1 MKNKSILLLCAI
13 LPLLT
18 LNSCIKQETIQTKID
33 KDFKNQLS
41 IMKKKN
47 GEESY
52 QAYLKANLYLDD
64 LYQTIDE
71 LMENASNYIIRD
83 EFNKLSKEAN
93 NSYWEN
99 HDQLIITLKEVLQN
113 QNNYDYYAENIDD
126 VDYYRDFDT
135 SKLFHLTNYQAVN
148 GETIEQDFQSLT
160 QKIKDNSISFDN
172 LCIDFEKIDQSLS
185 SLMDIYKLNSIYQ
198 DLYVEDKKY
207 IDINNKYSGYYQKCT
222 NSYEELIKTILN
234 SSFKDQFI
242 KEYNMTDEQVNSYIN
257 KVTYSDEILDLFEQE
272 TNLENEFS
280 SKFNIGDE
288 GYNYKESY
296 LNLVTVRRNIAQKL
310 GYSNYLEYV
319 WSDYG
324 RDYSIEDAKT
334 LTSNILNNKDIE
346 TLYEKFASLSSMYYQ
361 SLSSYHINESMIFDT
376 LELTKQISP
385 YCVSAIRDLKNYG
398 NYNFEARS
406 NKYSGSYVTNYNSK
420 DDYFIF
426 VSASDN
432 AFSLPSIVH
441 EFGHYLGLTRYD
453 KSKKGNLFSL
463 DICEVHS
470 QGLEYLMNNYYYQIM
485 DDRIANR
492 LVDYQIFNALW
503 TFLSGSAVAELEYYV
518 YTTSDKLTIS
528 QIDKEFA
535 SIVAPLKKYGFR
547 YEEVPH
553 IYSSPGYYISYVVS
567 ILPALQLWSMDLNLA
582 IDAYNEIISYGESNG
597 FSYVLDQAGLVS
609 PFKEEVLRGIIEKIK
624 QIQ

>member
-135 SKLFHLTNYQAVN
+135 SKLFHSTNYQAVN

-406 NKYSGSYVTNYNSK
+406 NKYIGSYVTNYNSK